1 MATTTT
7 SAAAPATKPG
17 RSGLILTTLIL
28 GAIVANVNTSIS
40 NVALPDIGR
49 ALDATNT
56 QLTGI
61 TDAYQ
66 LGIAATVL
74 YLGAIGDRYGRK
86 KLLVLGAVLVVPF
99 SFLSAFASGSWEL
112 MAAQIAVGV
121 AGGMLYPT
129 TLSLISALYSGA
141 ARTRAI
147 ALWTGI
153 GGGASVFGPLLG
165 GWLLEQFWWGSVFLI
180 TVPLA
185 VLVVVLAM
193 ACIPRRAGEN
203 DTPVDHRGGVASV
216 VALST
221 FVLGIVLLPNG
232 FSPVVIG
239 LFVVALV
246 AGAAFFVRQSRAAH
260 PLFNLKVA
268 AEPTF
273 WVAFT
278 AGIVAFGALVGALF
292 LGQQFTQN
300 VLGLS
305 PFDAVLL
312 TIPIGLTMIV
322 SSPIAGRLLMRIG
335 GRNTMLVGFGAL
347 AVGFAIMMVA
357 WRPGASVAWVV
368 AAYAI
373 HGIGIGFG
381 STPATHALSASTPV
395 RQAGMGSASAD
406 LMKDLGGAVFQALLG
421 SVLAVVYGRYLG
433 RAYAQLPEAQAQ
445 ALGEEN
451 AEKIRLSIESAEDV
465 ARSFP
470 QPTSGRIVDAAQQAF
485 TEGKSVAIA
494 LALFTVV
501 VASALVLWK
510 FPRRDAEIAAYAAI
524 DEQDAAAEAADEQN
538 AAAEAAGGE
547 TT

>member
-7 SAAAPATKPG
+7 TAAAPATKPA

-49 ALDATNT
+49 ALNATNT

-99 SFLSAFASGSWEL
+99 SLLSAGANGPWEL

-129 TLSLISALYSGA
+129 TLSLISALYGGA

-153 GGGASVFGPLLG
+153 GGGASVFGPILG
-165 GWLLEQFWWGSVFLI
+165 GWLLERYWWGSVFLI

-185 VLVVVLAM
+185 VVVVVLAVI
-193 ACIPRRAGEN
+193 CVPRHAGE
-203 DTPVDHRGGVASV
+203 DDKPVDHRGGVASV

-221 FVLGIVLLPNG
+221 FVLAIVLLPNG
-232 FSPVVIG
+232 FTPIVVG

-246 AGAAFFVRQSRAAH
+246 AGAAFFVRQSRTTH

-273 WVAFT
+273 WVAFA

-300 VLGLS
+300 VLGLE
-305 PFDAVLL
+305 PFEAVLL
-312 TIPIGLTMIV
+312 TLALGLTMVV
-322 SSPIAGRLLMRIG
+322 SSPIAARVLMRFG
-335 GRNTMLVGFGAL
+335 ARPTMLIGFGAL
-347 AVGFAIMMVA
+347 AVGFAIMIVA
-357 WRPGASVAWVV
+357 WHPGASVAWVV
-368 AAYAI
+368 AAYAV
-373 HGIGIGFG
+373 HGVGIGFG

-395 RQAGMGSASAD
+395 REAGMGSASAD

-421 SVLAVVYGRYLG
+421 SVLAIVYSRNLTSTYT
-433 RAYAQLPEAQAQ
+433 QLPPAQAQ
-445 ALGEEN
+445 ALGNEN

-465 ARSFP
+465 ARNFP
-470 QPTSGRIVDAAQQAF
+470 QPTSGRIVDAAQDAF
-485 TEGKSVAIA
+485 TAGKSVAIA
-494 LALFTVV
+494 LALLTVV
-501 VASALVLWK
+501 VASALVVWK
-510 FPRRDAEIAAYAAI
+510 FPRKDAENAVYAAI
-524 DEQDAAAEAADEQN
+524 DREN
-538 AAAEAAGGE
+538 AAAEAAGGA